1 MVAGFALSIVVLLG
15 LAIASFV
22 FINNVIETSRKGSSS
37 QQILLTVAQLRT
49 GFAELENAR
58 LKFALTAEERYL
70 DEWRDDITEIKL
82 GLGQLKSL
90 TTRSSVQQESINR
103 LEQITTGQVSDIAEA
118 ESQVEQQ
125 KGTNPSLA
133 SKNEDLKQKVSLL
146 LKEVRD
152 EESKVRRDQNAVV
165 SAQFFQ
171 FIGTFSALLL
181 LGLIT
186 PALLLFSLN
195 ANLKARAKSEEKL
208 RLTLEAN
215 HDLYEHAPCGYFLI
229 DESGMVS
236 SMNET
241 LLKWLGYHRSEIVNK
256 LHVDQLLANAKQIFG
271 DSFSGAN
278 GKGTVTDEES
288 AIFRKN
294 QSAIPVILNAVTVM
308 NPGGKHGIIR
318 CSLFDNTQ
326 RKLAEDETKA
336 LNRELEAF
344 SYSVS
349 HDLRAPLRSINGYV
363 QVLNEDYFDKMDQEA
378 KRFLKIISTNAL
390 RMGQLIDDL
399 LHFSKTG
406 KRELVTSTVDMND
419 IVNPIVDEL
428 TESEPGRE
436 IKVNTG
442 KLGMA
447 TVDVSLMRQVWI
459 NLISNALK
467 YTQKKSETRIEI
479 GCFGDGK
486 DKVYFVKDNGVGFN
500 MKYVDKLFGVFQR
513 LHKPEDFQGTG
524 VGLALVKRIIDKH
537 KGRIWV
543 EAKEDEGATFYFSL
557 PPEPLPRQHNA

>member
-1 MVAGFALSIVVLLG
+1 MLLG
-15 LAIASFV
+15 LV
-22 FINNVIETSRKGSSS
+22 
-37 QQILLTVAQLRT
+37 
-49 GFAELENAR
+49 
-58 LKFALTAEERYL
+58 
-70 DEWRDDITEIKL
+70 
-82 GLGQLKSL
+82 
-90 TTRSSVQQESINR
+90 
-103 LEQITTGQVSDIAEA
+103 
-118 ESQVEQQ
+118 
-125 KGTNPSLA
+125 
-133 SKNEDLKQKVSLL
+133 
-146 LKEVRD
+146 
-152 EESKVRRDQNAVV
+152 
-165 SAQFFQ
+165 
-171 FIGTFSALLL
+171 
-181 LGLIT
+181 T

-271 DSFSGAN
+271 DSFSDAN

-436 IKVNTG
+436 IKVSTG

-459 NLISNALK
+459 NLVSNALK

-479 GCFGDGK
+479 GCFRDGK
-486 DKVYFVKDNGVGFN
+486 DTVYYVKDNGVGFN

-557 PPEPLPRQHNA
+557 PPESSATPA